1 MKVILLLLLLTLT
14 AFSQSTDMEYV
25 VIQGTCTEKVKNT
38 NNKKNNE
45 VKFNYVLSPFTM
57 TKDKYDEELLK
68 KAFENHISNK
78 KRSAKITIGKIKK
91 FTDKAEAH
99 KYANELVR
107 KNGTRT
113 YMTENYVEK
122 YAKEHE
128 TDKKE
133 KIKSK
138 EKSSKN

>member
-1 MKVILLLLLLTLT
+1 MKVILLLLLLTLPV
-14 AFSQSTDMEYV
+14 FSQNTEVEYI
-25 VIQGTCTEKVKNT
+25 VIQGTCTEKIKT
-38 NNKKNNE
+38 SNNKKKNE
-45 VKFNYVLSPFTM
+45 IKFNYVLSPFTM
-57 TKDKYDEELLK
+57 PKDKYDDEFLK

-78 KRSAKITIGKIKK
+78 KRSAKITVGKMKK

-128 TDKKE
+128 MDKKE
-133 KIKSK
+133 KTKSK
-138 EKSSKN
+138 EKKSKK